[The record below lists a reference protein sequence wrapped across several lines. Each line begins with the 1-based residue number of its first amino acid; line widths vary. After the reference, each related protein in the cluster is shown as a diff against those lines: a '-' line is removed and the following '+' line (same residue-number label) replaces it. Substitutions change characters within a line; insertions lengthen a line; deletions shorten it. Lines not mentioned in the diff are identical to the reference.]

1 MTVTFESLPVELIAE
16 ILGELDLESLIK
28 TSYLSRRMLA
38 ITSDSSLNPWR
49 RPILRNLR
57 SATYE
62 DCLSHLSVRQ
72 TVPRQN
78 WIEILSLARPS
89 FILYDAT
96 LPNLKAADWEEC
108 FNRRFLPGWK
118 KWKRDDASW
127 RETFIKLLH
136 RVWHRSQ
143 TSCTADESWTRYIVL
158 NRNGSANELEASSRA
173 FNPVAIF
180 NDMKLQ
186 SNLAHLET
194 RIRLVVTLAD
204 VRILAFGTL
213 NRPRSTLM
221 VNPNAHIFLHP
232 PGIEADETD
241 INPRIHR
248 TNHHVTDHGVYPMGD
263 ELSDNQL
270 TYQVAYD
277 SYTRLTHPLPAVS
290 HFDYPWFTPGGSDK
304 RWLGSGEEEEEGL
317 CWVGGLMV
325 VAQIVGPKT
334 YERSGDWSPLQD
346 LDLVL
351 GPGRQQY
358 VSFTWNDLNAI
369 APWMEERITK
379 KINGPG
385 LGI

>member
-1 MTVTFESLPVELIAE
+1 MSRTMASIPWAMNCQIIVSGILPL
-16 ILGELDLESLIK
+16 LK
-28 TSYLSRRMLA
+28 
-38 ITSDSSLNPWR
+38 
-49 RPILRNLR
+49 
-57 SATYE
+57 
-62 DCLSHLSVRQ
+62 H
-72 TVPRQN
+72 
-78 WIEILSLARPS
+78 
-89 FILYDAT
+89 FILF
-96 LPNLKAADWEEC
+96 PE
-108 FNRRFLPGWK
+108 
-118 KWKRDDASW
+118 
-127 RETFIKLLH
+127 
-136 RVWHRSQ
+136 
-143 TSCTADESWTRYIVL
+143 
-158 NRNGSANELEASSRA
+158 
-173 FNPVAIF
+173 
-180 NDMKLQ
+180 
-186 SNLAHLET
+186 
-194 RIRLVVTLAD
+194 
-204 VRILAFGTL
+204 
-213 NRPRSTLM
+213 
-221 VNPNAHIFLHP
+221 
-232 PGIEADETD
+232 
-241 INPRIHR
+241 
-248 TNHHVTDHGVYPMGD
+248 
-263 ELSDNQL
+263 L

>member
-16 ILGELDLESLIK
+16 ILGELDLESLIT
-28 TSYLSRRMLA
+28 TSYLSRRLLT

-62 DCLSHLSVRQ
+62 DCLRHLSVRQ

-89 FILYDAT
+89 FILFDAT
-96 LPNLKAADWEEC
+96 LPNLKMADWEEC

-118 KWKRDDASW
+118 KWKKDGVSW
-127 RETFIKLLH
+127 REAFIKLLH

-143 TSCTADESWTRYIVL
+143 TSCTADESWTKYVVL
-158 NRNGSANELEASSRA
+158 NRNGSANELEVSSRT

-232 PGIEADETD
+232 PGIEADEND
-241 INPRIHR
+241 ANPRMQR
-248 TNHHVTDHGVYPMGD
+248 TDHPVTDHGVYPMSD
-263 ELSDNQL
+263 EPDNQL
-270 TYQVAYD
+270 TYQVTSH

-290 HFDYPWFTPGGSDK
+290 HFDYPWFTSGGSDK
-304 RWLGSGEEEEEGL
+304 RWLGSGAEEEEGL

-325 VAQIVGPKT
+325 VTQIVGPKS
-334 YERSGDWSPLQD
+334 YERSGDWPPLQD

-358 VSFTWNDLNAI
+358 ASFTWSDLNAI
-369 APWMEERITK
+369 APWMEEPITK